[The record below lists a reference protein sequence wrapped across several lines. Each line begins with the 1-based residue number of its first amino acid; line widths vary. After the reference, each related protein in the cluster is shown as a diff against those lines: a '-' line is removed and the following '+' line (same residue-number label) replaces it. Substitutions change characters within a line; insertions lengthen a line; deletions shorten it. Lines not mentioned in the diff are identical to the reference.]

1 LSAVR
6 RAEADLLEVELERYR
21 TVDAR
26 PSENMIKP
34 PTEQFD
40 TFAEQLSGLKS
51 AMEGAL
57 VEAGLRGLDLL
68 SYALEQADELP
79 TEGAS
84 EEVAKERHLRI
95 AGCALLEDVP
105 SKRLEQVATRSVG
118 DVYENDLMG
127 PLRSFFDFVERTTAD
142 YSYEQIGTLVE
153 HAGARVFKG
162 LDTGR
167 SFDRRVGVALH
178 ILLARTRGYPR
189 P

>member
-1 LSAVR
+1 
-6 RAEADLLEVELERYR
+6 
-21 TVDAR
+21 
-26 PSENMIKP
+26 
-34 PTEQFD
+34 
-40 TFAEQLSGLKS
+40 
-51 AMEGAL
+51 
-57 VEAGLRGLDLL
+57 
-68 SYALEQADELP
+68 
-79 TEGAS
+79 
-84 EEVAKERHLRI
+84 
-95 AGCALLEDVP
+95 
-105 SKRLEQVATRSVG
+105 
-118 DVYENDLMG
+118 MG